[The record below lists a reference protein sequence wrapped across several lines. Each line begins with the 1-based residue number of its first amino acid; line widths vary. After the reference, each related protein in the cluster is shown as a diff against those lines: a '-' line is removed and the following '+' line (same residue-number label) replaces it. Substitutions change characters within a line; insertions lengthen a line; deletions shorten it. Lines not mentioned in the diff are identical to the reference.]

1 VRVWLTILWLL
12 VREILRAVLVPWHL
26 LLYLPQRKRWR
37 REAVDMLSQPLTSS
51 DETAAREFGTRSR
64 GHGKIFISA
73 GETSGELHAVKVM
86 RAVRDARCGSATET
100 TWTCFG
106 GPQLEA
112 EGATLLYP
120 LSDRAVMGVT
130 GVLASLPFVLKSVAR
145 FMRMLDEDPPDL
157 VVLVD
162 YPGLHL
168 VLARL
173 ARKRGI
179 EVLHY
184 IAPQYWAWAPWR
196 MHRYKRSISATL
208 TILPFESTFFGR
220 AGIPSE
226 YVGHPLLDQI
236 EAPQTSPGPSTTLC
250 LLPGSRRKE
259 ILRNLPG
266 MIGVAKRL
274 RSARRDATVVL
285 PHTDSRRARI
295 IEDLLRNHDAA
306 FIEFLHGPIG
316 PALSGARVVLA
327 KSGTGSLESCL
338 YRTPTVV
345 VYKLGGAFST
355 LFTRNFLS
363 VPWIASANLIAGRQV
378 IPEYCFRREEVWD
391 EVTRSVIDLWDESPT
406 REDCLAGLEV
416 VRRRLG
422 QPGASARVARW
433 VLPFCA
439 RKT

>member
-1 VRVWLTILWLL
+1 VGVWATILWLL
-12 VREILRAVLVPWHL
+12 LREILRAVLVPWHL

-37 REAVDMLSQPLTSS
+37 QEAVDMLSQPPASS
-51 DETAAREFGTRSR
+51 DGSGAREFGTRAK

-73 GETSGELHAVKVM
+73 GETSGELHAVEVM
-86 RAVRDARCGSATET
+86 RAVRDAGGETATGT

-130 GVLASLPFVLKSVAR
+130 GVFASLPFVLKSVAR

-173 ARKRGI
+173 AHKRGI

-196 MHRYKRSISATL
+196 MHRYRRSISATL

-226 YVGHPLLDQI
+226 YVGHPLLDQM
-236 EAPQTSPGPSTTLC
+236 ETPQTDPGPSSTLC

-274 RSARRDATVVL
+274 REAHQDAVVVL
-285 PHTDSRRARI
+285 PHTDSRRAPI
-295 IEDLLRNHDAA
+295 IEDMLRVHDAA
-306 FIEFLHGPIG
+306 FIEFLRGPIG
-316 PALSGARVVLA
+316 PVLSAARVVLA

-345 VYKLGGAFST
+345 VYKLGGALSAF
-355 LFTRNFLS
+355 FTRNFLS

-391 EVTRSVIDLWDESPT
+391 DVTRSVLDLWDESPI
-406 REDCLAGLEV
+406 REDCLAGIGE

-439 RKT
+439 RTT